1 MARYIRSFGPPQ
13 LSFVLFLHPSPST
26 STSSFGPR
34 IKMVATVLSS
44 MPTYLPASGGI
55 NSSWMDCTR
64 CSPQEWWVPWW
75 NVAVNLCC
83 GCCPCSC
90 VCGVR
95 FLLIILNVEPRTASV
110 FVDWKVEVKRD
121 GVWFVVFC
129 FFLFCQACFPRV
141 CLCYSPSV
149 FRFVG
154 RFKSRKEREAELGA
168 KAKEFTNVYIKNFGD
183 DMDDERLKEIFD
195 KYGKSKFVSWSF
207 PDEELQHLQ
216 RSCYF

>member
-34 IKMVATVLSS
+34 IKMVATVFSS

-121 GVWFVVFC
+121 GVWFVVFL
-129 FFLFCQACFPRV
+129 LFSLLSSLFSKSVPVLLSLCLQVCGSFQISQRTGGWTRCQ
-141 CLCYSPSV
+141 S
-149 FRFVG
+149 
-154 RFKSRKEREAELGA
+154 
-168 KAKEFTNVYIKNFGD
+168 
-183 DMDDERLKEIFD
+183 
-195 KYGKSKFVSWSF
+195 
-207 PDEELQHLQ
+207 
-216 RSCYF
+216 